1 MFTAIKGW
9 NVDEA
14 GNKLEEVNATAQDF
28 SLVTMW
34 QKFVAKKK

>member
-14 GNKLEEVNATAQDF
+14 GNRLEEVSGNVQDF
-28 SLVTMW
+28 SIVTLW
-34 QKFVAKKK
+34 QKYMAKKK